1 MSNPNF
7 PSASQNNSIVLNG
20 LIGEFKTL
28 KSKVKIKYF
37 STKANSKSDI
47 DFLDELKPMREK
59 YPVSDINDIQS
70 IIQRDVNDTRIAQEI
85 LPYLL
90 NEVLGKSSE
99 THLPFF
105 PSIMAVLLPK
115 NFILSNIENYPD
127 SSLSQD
133 SPNQRILSYGDDNWQ
148 IKEYLSEGQTTNFAT
163 LTVNKSNVDMLVV
176 DGQHRANAFRA
187 VTGKF
192 PQNSVYEIYYDKVK
206 STHLIPSS
214 DFDADLPVTILWF
227 ERIDDTVKLNPREI
241 VRNLFVSV
249 NNGAKQIG
257 LSRSI
262 LLNDVLPNN
271 FLTNSFYNFLLKNHK
286 FQINKLSLFHFGL
299 DYDKSLSD
307 RKGFGNFDLFV
318 PEIVDFA
325 FNFFYFNNNRYFPGK
340 SSYNEIKNLN
350 KDLDVFEDYFLSS
363 ANNYFHVIED
373 DYENFHIT
381 FTDEDA
387 RKSLGD
393 YLALH
398 DSEFQRIY
406 NIISNFPI
414 VQKYLELLDELH
426 RDIENKKNHF
436 QSPTNNF
443 KDAFDKI
450 ISSEQGLYFSLSEL
464 PKTAFV
470 KGNYWELTHDIEVKF
485 CAYYLPKQNVNG
497 VPDSYS
503 FRTAVDRLRTKVFF
517 IGILAACEQF
527 NAYHGYSLNS
537 SNEFIAKITQVP
549 IEKWV
554 KCFDAFWGRYIGEL
568 KPLKWPVVSSLI
580 LRVLQDDNDL
590 YFTNNT
596 SNSPDALM
604 LKVELEEASRTYVKD
619 ILHHTFDNSLSI
631 DEFDIRTVNL
641 MFSDRLSQLEL
652 FYNTC
657 DMILIDFPE
666 YENFGW
672 NYIYKTI
679 KLDLQDPV
687 CISHVQKRNLLNVN
701 LQQNKVKGSGI

>member
-1 MSNPNF
+1 MPVANF

-28 KSKVKIKYF
+28 KSKVKIKFF
-37 STKANSKSDI
+37 SAKANSKRDI

-105 PSIMAVLLPK
+105 PAIMAILLPK
-115 NFILSNIENYPD
+115 KFILSNIENYPD
-127 SSLSQD
+127 STLNEEKSD
-133 SPNQRILSYGDDNWQ
+133 ARILSYGIDNWQ
-148 IKEYLSEGQTTNFAT
+148 IKEYLSDGQSTNFAT

-192 PQNSVYEIYYDKVK
+192 PQNSVYEIYYDNAK
-206 STHLIPSS
+206 SSHLIPSNN
-214 DFDADLPVTILWF
+214 FDADLPVTILWF
-227 ERIDDTVKLNPREI
+227 ERDDASVILNPREI
-241 VRNLFVSV
+241 VRNLFISV
-249 NNGAKQIG
+249 NNGAKHIG

-262 LLNDVLPNN
+262 LLNDSLPNN
-271 FLTNSFYNFLLKNHK
+271 FLTNSFYNFLLKNYK

-299 DYDKSLSD
+299 DYDKNLSD
-307 RKGFGNFDLFV
+307 RKGIGNFDLFV

-340 SSYNEIKNLN
+340 GSYNDIKNLN
-350 KDLDVFEDYFLSS
+350 TDLDSFENYFLSS
-363 ANNYFHVIED
+363 ANNYFHRVED
-373 DYENFHIT
+373 DYENWHKRFI
-381 FTDEDA
+381 DEDA
-387 RKSLGD
+387 RTSLSD
-393 YLALH
+393 YLSSH
-398 DSEFQRIY
+398 DAEYQRIY
-406 NIISNFPI
+406 DIISNFPI
-414 VQKYLELLDELH
+414 VQKYLEILEELY
-426 RDIENKKNHF
+426 RDIENKRNHF

-485 CAYYLPKQNVNG
+485 CNHYLPKQNVVG
-497 VPDSYS
+497 IPDPYS

-517 IGILAACEQF
+517 IGILAACEGF
-527 NAYHGYSLNS
+527 NNHHSLPANS
-537 SNEFIAKITQVP
+537 SNEFISKVTQVS
-549 IEKWV
+549 IDKWV
-554 KCFDAFWGRYIGEL
+554 KCFDVFWGRYIGEL

-580 LRVLQDDNDL
+580 LRILQDDNDQ
-590 YFTNNT
+590 YFTKNT
-596 SNSPDALM
+596 VNSPDYIM
-604 LKVELEEASRTYVKD
+604 LKLELEETCRSYVKD
-619 ILHHTFDNSLSI
+619 ILHRTFDNNLSI
-631 DEFDIRTVNL
+631 AAFDVSRINL
-641 MFSDRLSQLEL
+641 MFADRLNQLKL
-652 FYNTC
+652 FYNMC
-657 DMILIDFPE
+657 DMNLIDFPD
-666 YENFGW
+666 YEDFGW

-679 KLDLQDPV
+679 RPDANDPDYLV
-687 CISHVQKRNLLNVN
+687 H
-701 LQQNKVKGSGI
+701 QQERITSKI